1 MHIMYFT
8 ERPYRYVSN
17 DEVIRQG
24 YFGIENKH
32 FDSVKGAQLLNEY
45 LDEKVIAEELGF
57 DGVMLNEHHDTAFC
71 MGSVMNVEAS
81 ILARITRRVKI
92 VLLGN
97 PLPIV
102 GNPLRLA
109 EELGMIDMISG
120 GRLVS
125 GWVRG
130 GGSEQFA
137 SNANPAFNRELFNEA
152 HEVVVQAWTK
162 PGPFRYEGKHF
173 HYRFID
179 PWCLPLQKPH
189 PPIWI
194 PGLLSPE
201 TVEWCAEH
209 RYPYVALATF
219 LEPTVEL
226 WNFYR
231 DAAAKLG
238 YQVGPENFGYLQ
250 KVYVAETDEKAR
262 EIAKM
267 DMFGGAGIGYSLFGR
282 PNFMFPPGY
291 NSKAATARI
300 ARQFSDPD
308 SNEQSPWASLG
319 GGAQEAPATNGK
331 SGGNGSTNGT
341 AREEVSSAQVD
352 HRSAV
357 WQERGRDN
365 APDIAEIRRKVF
377 EAFPKVEQSLQVIC
391 GTPDTVIKKLR
402 VVLETL
408 RPGIFSFWQNDGP
421 ISKDDRLNNIR
432 LIAKHVMPAVR
443 EIGKELNLTSPFE
456 VTPGTRKL
464 PASGQPESVG
474 SIEPLLAYRHHL
486 GDHSVGASA

>member
-1 MHIMYFT
+1 
-8 ERPYRYVSN
+8 
-17 DEVIRQG
+17 
-24 YFGIENKH
+24 
-32 FDSVKGAQLLNEY
+32 
-45 LDEKVIAEELGF
+45 
-57 DGVMLNEHHDTAFC
+57 
-71 MGSVMNVEAS
+71 
-81 ILARITRRVKI
+81 
-92 VLLGN
+92 
-97 PLPIV
+97 
-102 GNPLRLA
+102 
-109 EELGMIDMISG
+109 
-120 GRLVS
+120 
-125 GWVRG
+125 
-130 GGSEQFA
+130 
-137 SNANPAFNRELFNEA
+137 
-152 HEVVVQAWTK
+152 
-162 PGPFRYEGKHF
+162 
-173 HYRFID
+173 
-179 PWCLPLQKPH
+179 
-189 PPIWI
+189 
-194 PGLLSPE
+194 
-201 TVEWCAEH
+201 VEWCAEH

-331 SGGNGSTNGT
+331 NGAHRATNGS

-357 WQERGRDN
+357 WQERARESEL
-365 APDIAEIRRKVF
+365 DIEETRRKVF

-421 ISKDDRLNNIR
+421 ISKEDRLNNIR

-443 EIGKELNLTSPFE
+443 EIGQELNLTSPFE
-456 VTPGTRKL
+456 VTPGARKL
-464 PASGQPESVG
+464 PASGKPDSVG
-474 SIEPLLAYRHHL
+474 SIEPLLAYRHNL
-486 GDHSVGASA
+486 GDHSVGAST

>member
-1 MHIMYFT
+1 MHTMYFT
-8 ERPYRYVSN
+8 ERPYRYVPN
-17 DEVIRQG
+17 DEVIKNG
-24 YFGIENKH
+24 FFGIENKH

-45 LDEKVIAEELGF
+45 LDEKVLVEDLGF

-81 ILARITRRVKI
+81 ILARITKRVKI

-97 PLPIV
+97 PIPIV

-109 EELGMIDMISG
+109 EELGIIDMISG

-152 HEVVVQAWTK
+152 HEVIIQAWTK

-201 TVEWCAEH
+201 TVEWCAQH

-231 DAAAKLG
+231 DAAAKEG

-282 PNFMFPPGY
+282 PQFMFPPGY

-300 ARQFSDPD
+300 ARQFSDPESSD
-308 SNEQSPWASLG
+308 GSPWASLG
-319 GGAQEAPATNGK
+319 NPGGDGSSKSNG
-331 SGGNGSTNGT
+331 GSDAES
-341 AREEVSSAQVD
+341 ARDQVSSAQVD

-357 WQERGRDN
+357 WQDREQSVDV
-365 APDIAEIRRKVF
+365 AAVRKQVLD
-377 EAFPKVEQSLQVIC
+377 AFPQVEHSMQVIC
-391 GTPDTVIKKLR
+391 GTPDTVIKRLR
-402 VVLETL
+402 VVLECL
-408 RPGIFSFWQNDGP
+408 RPGIFAFWQNDGP
-421 ISKDDRLNNIR
+421 ISKEDRLNNIK
-432 LIAKHVMPAVR
+432 LIAKEVLPAVR
-443 EIGKELNLTSPFE
+443 QIGKELNLTSPFE
-456 VTPGTRKL
+456 VAPGSRPL
-464 PASGQPESVG
+464 PASGEPESVG
-474 SIEPLLAYRHHL
+474 SIEPLLRFREHEGERA
-486 GDHSVGASA
+486 GAAAR